1 MEQRQLLVVGA
12 GPAGLASALAAVD
25 AGLRPLVVDRADQVG
40 SAWRGRYERLRLNT
54 CRSLSHLPGRRFP
67 RGTPMYPTRNQM
79 IEHVERHAHE
89 DGIELR
95 LGTPVSR
102 IDRDGGG
109 WRLASPRG
117 DLHAAH
123 VVVATGLERE
133 PAIPAW
139 SGRDEFSGRILHS
152 AEYRTATPF
161 RGRRVLVVGPGCSG
175 MEIAHDLATGG
186 AAKVWLSARTPPNI
200 LIRGGPGPVPGDMIA
215 VALLHM
221 PVPLADAITRRGQRS
236 DVGDLTPY
244 GLPVPD
250 EGVFARL
257 RRLGVSPSIVDREV
271 IESIKEGRIEI
282 VRAVESL
289 TVTRIELAD
298 RTGVEVDD
306 LICATGYATGLEPLV
321 GHLGVLGQRGV
332 PSLQGGRAAAPG
344 LRFVGFVPRPG
355 GIAYMGRQARAA
367 ARAIARELRDAPGA
381 RADVMGTVG

>member
-1 MEQRQLLVVGA
+1 
-12 GPAGLASALAAVD
+12 
-25 AGLRPLVVDRADQVG
+25 
-40 SAWRGRYERLRLNT
+40 
-54 CRSLSHLPGRRFP
+54 
-67 RGTPMYPTRNQM
+67 
-79 IEHVERHAHE
+79 
-89 DGIELR
+89 
-95 LGTPVSR
+95 VSR
-102 IDRDGGG
+102 IDRHGDG
-109 WRLASPRG
+109 WLLVSPAG

-133 PAIPAW
+133 PAIPDC
-139 SGRDEFSGRILHS
+139 SGRDAFTGRILHS

-215 VALLHM
+215 VALLHA
-221 PVPLADAITRRGQRS
+221 PVLLADAITRRGQRS

-250 EGVFARL
+250 EGAFARL

-271 IESIKEGRIEI
+271 IESIREGRIEV

-289 TVTRIELAD
+289 TATRVELAD
-298 RTGVEVDD
+298 GTALEADD
-306 LICATGYATGLEPLV
+306 VICATGYRTGLEPLV
-321 GHLGVLGQRGV
+321 GHLGVLGERGV
-332 PSLQGGRAAAPG
+332 PSLQGGRPAAPG

-367 ARAIARELRDAPGA
+367 ARAIAREMRDAAVPAEEQIGSG
-381 RADVMGTVG
+381 RSMGTVG